1 MGIINDVVVYGC
13 DICNERFLNDLDVFV
28 IDGQV
33 DFSKKSFGILGEK
46 EIVCPKC
53 FLNKMFRETDKMEIL
68 NDVLDE
74 YEEDEVEEDEVEE
87 DGSISN
93 NEYDWGEMMEDND
106 GYIDESV
113 TSLDQ
118 DWSDGEFETEEE
130 E

>member
-74 YEEDEVEEDEVEE
+74 YEEDEVEED
-87 DGSISN
+87 GSISN
-93 NEYDWGEMMEDND
+93 NEYDWGEMMEDEEQLEWNSAHVDLEEDEFNND
-106 GYIDESV
+106 
-113 TSLDQ
+113 
-118 DWSDGEFETEEE
+118 EEK
-130 E
+130 